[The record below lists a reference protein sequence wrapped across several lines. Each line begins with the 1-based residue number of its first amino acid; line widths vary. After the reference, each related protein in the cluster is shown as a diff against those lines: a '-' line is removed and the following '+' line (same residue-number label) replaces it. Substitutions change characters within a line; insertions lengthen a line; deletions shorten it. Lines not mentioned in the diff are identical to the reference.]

1 MGVTHSV
8 LEYTTAILPA
18 IAPVQRGLGAT
29 TTLPRDRYVG
39 CLVGLALGDALGA
52 PLEFLSREQIADTWG
67 EVRDLLGG
75 GWLNVDPGE
84 YTEDTQLA
92 VALGG
97 SIAAF
102 GRVDPPDIARRFV
115 AWLQDEPTDVGK
127 LTRTALRYH
136 EQGMPWQEVG
146 PRVCQELAGRCA
158 GNGSVMRC
166 APVGLFHALRPD
178 QLVRDSAL
186 TSGLTH
192 ADPQPVWASI
202 AVNLAIAELVAGRS
216 ENLVSRI
223 AGQIEEPRVRGALLQ
238 APTLARKDVQSGGY
252 VLETLSAAFWALEN
266 HHGFEDVV
274 VAAVNLGDDA
284 DTVGAVA
291 GALAGA
297 REGIGAI
304 PERWL
309 RQLQDAEPL
318 AELARALHHLAHLPA
333 LESAG

>member
-1 MGVTHSV
+1 MHTV
-8 LEYTTAILPA
+8 LEYTTAILPVL
-18 IAPVQRGLGAT
+18 APVQRGLEASPV
-29 TTLPRDRYVG
+29 LPSDRYVG

-52 PLEFLSREQIADTWG
+52 PLEFLSREQIAATWG

-92 VALGG
+92 VALGS
-97 SIAAF
+97 SIAAL
-102 GRVDPPDIARRFV
+102 GRVDPADIARRFV
-115 AWLQDEPTDVGK
+115 AWLHGEPTDVGK
-127 LTRTALRYH
+127 LTRIALRYH
-136 EQGMPWQEVG
+136 EQGVPWQEVG

-186 TSGLTH
+186 TSALTH
-192 ADPQPVWASI
+192 ADPQPVWGTI

-216 ENLVSRI
+216 DNLIPRI
-223 AGQIEEPRVRGALLQ
+223 AEQIEEPRVRQALLR
-238 APTLARKDVQSGGY
+238 APKLARKDVRSGGY

-266 HHGFEDVV
+266 HRGFEEVV
-274 VAAVNLGDDA
+274 VAAINLGDDA

-309 RQLQDAEPL
+309 KQLQHAEPL
-318 AELARALHHLAHLPA
+318 AELARALHHLVHLPA
-333 LESAG
+333 LETKG

>member
-1 MGVTHSV
+1 MVAHTV
-8 LEYTTAILPA
+8 LEYTTGVLPGMVA
-18 IAPVQRGLGAT
+18 VRPNLDAAPV
-29 TTLPRDRYVG
+29 LPRDRYVG

-52 PLEFLSREQIADTWG
+52 PLEFLSREQIAATWG

-97 SIAAF
+97 SIAAI
-102 GRVDPPDIARRFV
+102 GHVDPADIARRFV
-115 AWLQDEPTDVGK
+115 AWLQGEPTDVGK

-136 EQGMPWQEVG
+136 EQGMSWQEVG
-146 PRVCQELAGRCA
+146 PRVCQELVGRCA

-166 APVGLFHALRPD
+166 APVGLFHALRLD

-186 TSGLTH
+186 TSALTH
-192 ADPQPVWASI
+192 ADPQPVWGTI

-216 ENLVSRI
+216 DHLVQRVV
-223 AGQIEEPRVRGALLQ
+223 AQIEEPRVRQTLLQ
-238 APTLARKDVQSGGY
+238 APKLARKDVRSGGY

-266 HHGFEDVV
+266 HQGFEDVV
-274 VAAVNLGDDA
+274 VAAINLGDDA

-297 REGIGAI
+297 REGVGAI
-304 PERWL
+304 PERWQK
-309 RQLQDAEPL
+309 QLQHAEPL
-318 AELARALHHLAHLPA
+318 AELARALHRVAHLPA
-333 LESAG
+333 LDGAG

>member
-1 MGVTHSV
+1 MMVAHTV
-8 LEYTTAILPA
+8 LEYTTGTLPGMVA
-18 IAPVQRGLGAT
+18 VRPDLDAAP
-29 TTLPRDRYVG
+29 TLPRDRYVG
-39 CLVGLALGDALGA
+39 CLIGLALGDALGA
-52 PLEFLSREQIADTWG
+52 PLEFLSREQIAATWG

-97 SIAAF
+97 SIAAL
-102 GRVDPPDIARRFV
+102 GYVDPADIARRFV
-115 AWLQDEPTDVGK
+115 AWLQGEPTDVGK

-136 EQGMPWQEVG
+136 EQGIPWQEVG

-186 TSGLTH
+186 TSALTH
-192 ADPQPVWASI
+192 ADPQPVWGSI

-216 ENLVSRI
+216 ADLIPRI
-223 AGQIEEPRVRGALLQ
+223 AEQIEEPRVRQTLLK
-238 APTLARKDVQSGGY
+238 APKLARKDVRSGGY

-274 VAAVNLGDDA
+274 VAAINLGDDA

-297 REGIGAI
+297 REGVGAI
-304 PERWL
+304 PECWQK
-309 RQLQDAEPL
+309 QLQHAEPL
-318 AELARALHHLAHLPA
+318 AELARALHRVAHLPA
-333 LESAG
+333 LDGPG

>member
-1 MGVTHSV
+1 MVAVRPDLG
-8 LEYTTAILPA
+8 A
-18 IAPVQRGLGAT
+18 APV
-29 TTLPRDRYVG
+29 LPRDRYVG

-52 PLEFLSREQIADTWG
+52 PLEFLSREQIAATWG

-92 VALGG
+92 VALGS
-97 SIAAF
+97 SIAAI
-102 GRVDPPDIARRFV
+102 GHVDPADIARRFV
-115 AWLQDEPTDVGK
+115 AWLQGEPTDVGK

-136 EQGMPWQEVG
+136 EQGLPWQEVG
-146 PRVCQELAGRCA
+146 PRVCQDLVGRCA

-186 TSGLTH
+186 TSALTH
-192 ADPQPVWASI
+192 ADPQPIWGTI

-216 ENLVSRI
+216 ENLVQRV
-223 AGQIEEPRVRGALLQ
+223 AAQIEEPRVRQTLLQ
-238 APTLARKDVQSGGY
+238 APKLARKDVRSGGY

-266 HHGFEDVV
+266 HQGFEDVV
-274 VAAVNLGDDA
+274 VAAINLGDDA

-297 REGIGAI
+297 REGVGAI
-304 PERWL
+304 PERWQK
-309 RQLQDAEPL
+309 QLQHAEPL
-318 AELARALHHLAHLPA
+318 AELARALHHVAHLPA
-333 LESAG
+333 LERAG